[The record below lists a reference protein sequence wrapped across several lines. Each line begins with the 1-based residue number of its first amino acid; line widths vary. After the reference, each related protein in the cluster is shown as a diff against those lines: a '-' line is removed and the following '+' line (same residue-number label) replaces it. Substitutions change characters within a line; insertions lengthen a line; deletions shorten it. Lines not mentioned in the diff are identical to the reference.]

1 MAKRNTSSGARTTA
15 RQSTAQSKT
24 QPKTRARVLDVRR
37 DTLDFRDKMYV
48 PTLIEVPTRVELEQ
62 YRQHQIPIL
71 DQGSEG
77 ACTGFGL
84 ATVANYLLS
93 TRKVVPDCMP
103 VSPRMMYEMA
113 KRYDEWPGE
122 NYSGSS
128 ARGAMKG
135 WHKHGVCSHEHWP
148 HSAETKARRQS
159 KSGLGKFGPGKFGL
173 GKSGLNTQRMSDA
186 VRRPL
191 GAYFRVN
198 HQDIVAMHAALA
210 EVGIL
215 YATASVHTGWDAVG
229 ADGLIEYAEKMTGG
243 HAFAIVAYD
252 ENGFWI
258 QNSWGANWG
267 KHGFACIGYDDWL
280 QHGSDVWVA
289 RLGAPIKLTRSA
301 AAATAHAATSG
312 QSVAYSYADL
322 RPHLISLGNDGGLR
336 AGGDYGTSREDV
348 EHLLRTEIPQR
359 IASEGHRH
367 LLLYAH
373 GGLVNEKSA
382 VQRVADY
389 RPTLLAAGV
398 FPLSF
403 IWHTDLISSLR
414 SILQDAF
421 SRRRPEGVLDAAK
434 DFMLDRLDDALE
446 PVARVIG
453 GKAVWD
459 EIKENALAATRATH
473 GGAKLTARLVA
484 SLLDRHPVGVH
495 IVGHSAGSIFHAPL
509 VTELARLGVPIESCT
524 LWAPACTL
532 SLFKEHYLPL
542 INGKDIK
549 RFALFT
555 LSEKAERDDD
565 CANIYHK
572 SLLYLV
578 SHAFEAKPRIPAF
591 RDGEPLLGLAR
602 CVKADADLQA
612 LFKTSHAEHVI
623 GPNNVVLG
631 SAQACG
637 ARHHGDFDDD
647 AATVQATLRRIID
660 GKGGGKAADAALP
673 EMQFHRSA
681 AALRERR
688 TRADQSR

>member
-1 MAKRNTSSGARTTA
+1 MAKRSSKSGSRPSSRSGARPA
-15 RQSTAQSKT
+15 AGK
-24 QPKTRARVLDVRR
+24 PKGRVLDARP

-48 PTLIEVPTRVELEQ
+48 PSLIEVPSCVELER
-62 YRQHQIPIL
+62 YRELQISIL
-71 DQGSEG
+71 DQGAEG

-84 ATVANYLLS
+84 ATIANYLLS
-93 TRKVVPDCMP
+93 TRKVVPDCAP
-103 VSPRMMYEMA
+103 VSPRMLYEMA

-122 NYSGSS
+122 DYSGSS

-135 WHKHGVCSHEHWP
+135 WHKHGVCSADHWP
-148 HSAETKARRQS
+148 YALESVKPRRGSKA
-159 KSGLGKFGPGKFGL
+159 GL
-173 GKSGLNTQRMSDA
+173 TEQRMGDA

-198 HQDIVAMHAALA
+198 HKDIVAMHAALA

-215 YATASVHTGWDAVG
+215 YATASVHVGWDAVG
-229 ADGLIEYAEKMTGG
+229 ADGLIAYSEDMTGG

-258 QNSWGANWG
+258 QNSWGDRWG
-267 KHGFACIGYDDWL
+267 KQGFACIGYDDWL

-301 AAATAHAATSG
+301 AAATAHSSTSG
-312 QSVAYSYADL
+312 QSVGYSYSDL
-322 RPHLISLGNDGGLR
+322 RPHLISLGNDGELR
-336 AGGDYGTSREDV
+336 PGGDYGTSREDV
-348 EHLLRTEIPQR
+348 EHLLQSEIPQR
-359 IASEGHRH
+359 IAAEGYRH

-373 GGLVNEKSA
+373 GGLVNEKTA

-389 RPTLLAAGV
+389 RPALLAAGV
-398 FPLSF
+398 YPLSF
-403 IWHTDLISSLR
+403 IWNTDYWTTVR
-414 SILQDAF
+414 NALQDAF

-446 PVARVIG
+446 PVVRMIT

-459 EIKENALAATRATH
+459 EIKNNALAATRSPS

-484 SLLDRHPVGVH
+484 RLVERHDISVH
-495 IVGHSAGSIFHAPL
+495 VVGHSAGSIFHAPL
-509 VTELARLGVPIESCT
+509 VTELARLGVAIESCT

-532 SLFKEHYLPL
+532 SAFKEHYLPL
-542 INGKDIK
+542 INGKDIE

-555 LSEKAERDDD
+555 LSEKAELDDH

-591 RDGEPLLGLAR
+591 RKGEPLLGLEH
-602 CVKADADLQA
+602 CVRADADLQA
-612 LFKTSHAEHVI
+612 LFKTPHAEHVI
-623 GPNNVVLG
+623 GPNNMALG
-631 SAQACG
+631 SPKACG

-647 AATVQATLRRIID
+647 AATVQATLRRII
-660 GKGGGKAADAALP
+660 GGTAALP
-673 EMQFHRSA
+673 QMQFHRSGG
-681 AALRERR
+681 ALRERR
-688 TRADQSR
+688 LQADQSR